1 LKPSLD
7 PEEKSAL
14 DNLFSAAYEELRRLA
29 GAVKYSR
36 PDITISPSTLVHE
49 TWLKLRKSHQLAPES
64 ELHFEHIA
72 ARAMRQVLVEAARRR
87 NSYKRRGGGSA
98 LMVTFD
104 DSMHAPME
112 CDRDLIAL
120 DAALEELA
128 SVSPRQ
134 AKLVDIRFFGGLDA
148 SETAKLLNVSESTA
162 LREWRTAKAWLASQI
177 LRTR

>member
-1 LKPSLD
+1 VKRYLD
-7 PEEKSAL
+7 PERKSAL

-29 GAVKYSR
+29 GSVKYSR
-36 PDITISPSTLVHE
+36 PDVTISPSTLVHE

-64 ELHFEHIA
+64 ELHFKHIA

-87 NSYKRRGGGSA
+87 KAYKRGGGGSA
-98 LMVTFD
+98 VMVTFD
-104 DSMHAPME
+104 DSMHVPVE
-112 CDRDLIAL
+112 CDQDLIAL

-148 SETAKLLNVSESTA
+148 AETAALLEVSESTA

-177 LRTR
+177 IRTR

>member
-1 LKPSLD
+1 ME
-7 PEEKSAL
+7 PERKSAL

-29 GAVKYSR
+29 GSVKYSR
-36 PDITISPSTLVHE
+36 PDVTISPSTLVHE
-49 TWLKLRKSHQLAPES
+49 TWLKLKKSRQLAPES
-64 ELHFEHIA
+64 ELHFKHIA

-87 NSYKRRGGGSA
+87 KAYKRGGGSA
-98 LMVTFD
+98 LLVTFD
-104 DSMHAPME
+104 ESMHVPVA
-112 CDRDLIAL
+112 CDQELLAL

-148 SETAKLLNVSESTA
+148 SETAALLEVSESTA